1 MKKPIKL
8 SKEIVDLLLPRLN
21 DEYAAFYMYRA
32 ASNWCQGVG
41 FVKAAAYFK
50 AESDDELVHA
60 RGIEDFLT
68 LWNVIPELPK
78 VDKPELEFGGL
89 VDLIGK
95 AYQIELDL
103 YEAYEDTSAKIL
115 KTGDV
120 CVFDFLQ
127 KYRDIQVESVG
138 EYSDMLN
145 VLEGV
150 DAKSKFELLML
161 EENLFGE

>member
-145 VLEGV
+145 ILEGV
-150 DAKSKFELLML
+150 DTKSKFELLML